1 MILAQTNGVSG
12 QFMYGI
18 PVDRE
23 VLLTNHKNVHKKRI
37 AKRRRKLVEKITFL
51 KPFLEE
57 NEKVLLVA
65 KGYSPVST
73 FEKYL
78 IGWFFIY
85 LKRSLFVFTNQRMFH
100 IPTTSAYTYRDT
112 IAQIIYSGCKSMA
125 MRGRSLIIEY
135 SKPSTTERFLW
146 LSGKEKKKI
155 TELLKTI
162 TLNTQPDQRAER
174 THLCPSCTKAL
185 SKDTYACKSCGLKF
199 KTKIAAILF
208 SILFPAGGYLYTRK
222 YFLGFIGVLIEIV
235 LVSVMVLSLMNI
247 KNGVEGSIYW
257 FLFSIVALLFEK
269 AVMIFHTSDLIKE
282 FIPKKRLAP
291 SKK

>member
-1 MILAQTNGVSG
+1 
-12 QFMYGI
+12 
-18 PVDRE
+18 
-23 VLLTNHKNVHKKRI
+23 
-37 AKRRRKLVEKITFL
+37 
-51 KPFLEE
+51 
-57 NEKVLLVA
+57 
-65 KGYSPVST
+65 
-73 FEKYL
+73 
-78 IGWFFIY
+78 
-85 LKRSLFVFTNQRMFH
+85 
-100 IPTTSAYTYRDT
+100 
-112 IAQIIYSGCKSMA
+112 MA
-125 MRGRSLIIEY
+125 MKGRSLLVEY
-135 SKPSTTERFLW
+135 SKQTGIEKFFW
-146 LSGKEKKKI
+146 ISGREKKKI
-155 TELLKTI
+155 TEILKTI
-162 TLNTQPDQRAER
+162 PLNTEPDQRAER

-185 SKDTYACKSCGLKF
+185 SKDTYVCASCGLKF

-282 FIPKKRLAP
+282 FIPKKRLSP

>member
-23 VLLTNHKNVHKKRI
+23 VLLTNHKNIHKKRL

-51 KPFLEE
+51 KPFLKE

-65 KGYSPVST
+65 KGYSPIST

-125 MRGRSLIIEY
+125 MKGRSLIVEY
-135 SKPSTTERFLW
+135 SKPTRIEKFFW
-146 LSGKEKKKI
+146 ISGREKKKI
-155 TELLKTI
+155 TEILKTI
-162 TLNTQPDQRAER
+162 PLNTEPDQHAER
-174 THLCPSCTKAL
+174 THLCPSCTNAL
-185 SKDTYACKSCGLKF
+185 AKDSYACASCGLKF
-199 KTKIAAILF
+199 KTKIVAILL
-208 SILFPAGGYLYTRK
+208 SIFFPAGGYFYTRK
-222 YFLGFIGVLIEIV
+222 YFLGFIAGLVEIV
-235 LVSVMVLSLMNI
+235 LISVMVLSLTNTQ
-247 KNGVEGSIYW
+247 NAVGGNIYW
-257 FLFSIVALLFEK
+257 FLFSVAALLLEK
-269 AVMIFHTSDLIKE
+269 VVMIFHTADLTKE
-282 FIPKKRLAP
+282 FIPKKRLP
-291 SKK
+291 QSKQ